1 MSEKKETNQS
11 DYLYQALEIK
21 KRLNEVSPTMC
32 LAKWLQVSMHL
43 TTGLTQSCYHP
54 PTHRISLDELSK
66 NPKALH
72 NTQIKIQERRQ
83 MKAGERPAGCEY
95 CWKVEDTPGDHMSDR
110 FFRSGEPWARE
121 FFDEVVQNKYDY
133 DVNPRYVEVN
143 FNHACNFKCSYC
155 SPHIS
160 SSWAEEARKH
170 GAFPTTNP
178 HNDLT
183 YFENSGLMPLTI
195 KGENPYLKAFWDW
208 WPDLYKDLR
217 VFRMTGGEPLLD
229 KNTFKVLDWVNENPR
244 PDLDLAI
251 TSNFGV
257 APELISKFI
266 EKVKPIAM
274 EKKVRRFTLFA
285 SVDTWGEQA
294 EYIRNGL
301 DFDYFWENIDR
312 YLTEVPRGIVNFIVT
327 MNALSLPNLQKLIE
341 GFISLQKKH
350 NEKYHRIFFDT
361 PFLRH
366 PNWMSLQ
373 IADPEQKK
381 HLDALVEFMEK
392 NPENPETF
400 TGIRDFQ
407 LARMRRV
414 RDWAHLDVGSDELKK
429 ARADHYLFFSEH
441 DKRRNTNYLKT
452 FPENEKFWQICRQAA
467 ETGVQK

>member
-54 PTHRISLDELSK
+54 PTHRISLDELAK

-72 NTQIKIQERRQ
+72 NTQLKIQERKQ
-83 MKAGERPAGCEY
+83 MKAGERPSGCEY

-133 DVNPRYVEVN
+133 AVNPRYVEVN

-183 YFENSGLMPLTI
+183 YFENAGLMPLTI

-208 WPDLYKDLR
+208 WPELYKDLR

-229 KNTFKVLDWVNENPR
+229 KNTFRVLDWVNENPR

-251 TSNFGV
+251 TSNFGA
-257 APELISKFI
+257 APELINKFI
-266 EKVKPIAM
+266 EKVKPIAQ

-285 SVDTWGEQA
+285 SVDAWGAQA

-312 YLTEVPRGIVNFIVT
+312 YLSEVPRGIVNFIVT

-341 GFISLQKKH
+341 GFIALQKKH

-373 IADPEQKK
+373 TLPKENVRY
-381 HLDALVEFMEK
+381 LDKLVEFMEA

-400 TGIRDFQ
+400 VGIRDFQ
-407 LARMRRV
+407 LARMKRV
-414 RDWAHLDVGSDELKK
+414 RDWMKQDMPEPELKK
-429 ARADHYLFFSEH
+429 ARADHYLFFKEH
-441 DKRRNTNYLKT
+441 DRRRATHYAET
-452 FPENEKFWQICRQAA
+452 FPEFENFWKICEQAA
-467 ETGVQK
+467 LS

>member
-54 PTHRISLDELSK
+54 PTHRISLDELAK

-72 NTQIKIQERRQ
+72 NTQLKIQERKQ
-83 MKAGERPAGCEY
+83 MKAGERPSGCEY

-133 DVNPRYVEVN
+133 AVNPRYVEVN

-183 YFENSGLMPLTI
+183 YFENAGLMPLTI

-208 WPDLYKDLR
+208 WPELYKDLR

-229 KNTFKVLDWVNENPR
+229 KNTFRVLDWVNENPR

-251 TSNFGV
+251 TSNFGA
-257 APELISKFI
+257 APELINKFI
-266 EKVKPIAM
+266 EKVKPIAQ

-285 SVDTWGEQA
+285 SVD
-294 EYIRNGL
+294 
-301 DFDYFWENIDR
+301 
-312 YLTEVPRGIVNFIVT
+312 
-327 MNALSLPNLQKLIE
+327 
-341 GFISLQKKH
+341 
-350 NEKYHRIFFDT
+350 
-361 PFLRH
+361 
-366 PNWMSLQ
+366 
-373 IADPEQKK
+373 
-381 HLDALVEFMEK
+381 
-392 NPENPETF
+392 
-400 TGIRDFQ
+400 
-407 LARMRRV
+407 
-414 RDWAHLDVGSDELKK
+414 
-429 ARADHYLFFSEH
+429 
-441 DKRRNTNYLKT
+441 
-452 FPENEKFWQICRQAA
+452 
-467 ETGVQK
+467 